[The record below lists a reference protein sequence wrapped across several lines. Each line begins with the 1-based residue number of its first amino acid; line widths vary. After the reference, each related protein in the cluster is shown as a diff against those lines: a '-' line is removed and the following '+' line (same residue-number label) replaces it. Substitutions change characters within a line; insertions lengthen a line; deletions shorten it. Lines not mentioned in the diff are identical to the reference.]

1 MQLLND
7 IELNENR
14 VFFIIS
20 VGLAVL
26 FFIFDRIRAR
36 KEKKTTALGFIENK
50 CITLFSPLIDT
61 VDGLKITYKRK
72 SIINNLIL
80 YQATIYNSGV
90 SDIADTSIYK
100 PLTLK
105 LPENFVWKSFEIFDQ
120 SESLSISH
128 SIEGSDL
135 MIKWDLFKKE
145 EFFRFDTVIENLNS
159 DSEEKKDVTERI
171 TNTLAKRISFNDSRI
186 SNLQIERQNIKSY
199 ESFLRWGK
207 TAIYYT
213 IIMLSLKLM
222 VFDKKDTIVY
232 DVNLDSIRTQ
242 VEIVFNSDNQVLL
255 IDSLDNRFFVDSL
268 SNELVISDAKVVQ
281 KVDLKFKDKTYP
293 SVMLILCT
301 IVLIFLFEQKRMR
314 NKREKMNLVSP
325 GIWNPY
331 KEEKC

>member
-7 IELNENR
+7 FELNENR
-14 VFFIIS
+14 VFFLIS

-26 FFIFDRIRAR
+26 FFVFDRIRSR

-50 CITLFSPLIDT
+50 CVTLFSPLIDT
-61 VDGLKITYKRK
+61 VDGLKISYKRK
-72 SIINNLIL
+72 SIKNNLIL
-80 YQATIYNSGV
+80 YQATIFNSGV
-90 SDIADTSIYK
+90 SDITDALIYK

-105 LPENFVWKSFEIFDQ
+105 LPDDFVWKSFKIFDQ
-120 SESLSISH
+120 SEGLSISH
-128 SIEGSDL
+128 RIEGSDL
-135 MIKWDLFKKE
+135 MITWDLFKKE
-145 EFFRFDTVIENLNS
+145 EFFRFDTIIENLNN
-159 DSEEKKDVTERI
+159 DSEEKKDITESI
-171 TNTLAKRISFNDSRI
+171 TNTLAKRISFNNSRI

-213 IIMLSLKLM
+213 IIMLTLKLM

-232 DVNLDSIRTQ
+232 DVNMDSIRTQ

-268 SNELVISDAKVVQ
+268 NNDLVISDAKVIS
-281 KVDLKFKDKTYP
+281 KEDLNFKEKTYP
-293 SVMLILCT
+293 NVLLFLCT
-301 IVLIFLFEQKRMR
+301 IMLIFLFEQKRMR

-331 KEEKC
+331 KEEEC